1 MSRGIAVSE
10 LIRIELKKE
19 NTWSIIFLFFPFST
33 TVTYRFRFW
42 PTCSSLSSCLINE
55 AFSSEPVPARPGP
68 AVVENSW
75 VEFG

>member
-1 MSRGIAVSE
+1 MPRGIAVFE
-10 LIRIELKKE
+10 LTRIGLRKE
-19 NTWSIIFLFFPFST
+19 DTWSIIFLFFPFST

-55 AFSSEPVPARPGP
+55 AFSSEPMPARPGT

-75 VEFG
+75 AEFG